1 MREFTLFASS
11 PCTVSGLPVTLHV
24 PLIPES
30 TKIENLLV
38 GIEVLTGKFIVSCEI
53 LSLNSCK
60 KLQHCI
66 NSNSRNYFTEIL
78 TDIK

>member
-1 MREFTLFASS
+1 MREFTLYASS

-24 PLIPES
+24 PLIPKS

-38 GIEVLTGKFIVSCEI
+38 GIEVLTGKFIVSCEV
-53 LSLNSCK
+53 LSHSSCK

-66 NSNSRNYFTEIL
+66 NSASKNGFNEIL